1 MDFQKAIRKIE
12 TSDAAYESV
21 GVFNFSGTG
30 STVKDNKG
38 YFMPIQPNYTL
49 TYNGKNHS
57 ISDVSVDI
65 AGDAGLFGST
75 SSVTEILDL
84 ELIDFSVVG
93 TTSAGA
99 LAGTLENCTVKNV
112 LARNRDNSETSLAKK
127 ITATTDAGGLIGK
140 LTSGTVQYSAAAVF
154 VGGSSTTNAGG
165 LIGKLTSGT
174 IKGCYSGG
182 HTQNGDYKSWVDTYV
197 TSGVKRGYDVNG
209 ATAGG
214 LVGSVGSSDAE
225 ISGSY
230 STCSVS
236 GTTVGGFA
244 GSASGSIEK
253 CYATGL
259 VNGTTQFAFVAAG
272 SPSLSGDHFYRVI
285 NEVASTKPGAKEGE
299 TEPMLPVSGYVLN
312 SANMAKIKPIDLNA
326 DTYNEFAGA
335 WNSWNPARAFDSTL
349 MQYYSGSY
357 TLRTVDELI
366 GSEKPK
372 GYNDWNQ
379 LFIYTHYGDWP
390 SPEVLFIN

>member
-1 MDFQKAIRKIE
+1 M
-12 TSDAAYESV
+12 
-21 GVFNFSGTG
+21 
-30 STVKDNKG
+30 
-38 YFMPIQPNYTL
+38 
-49 TYNGKNHS
+49 
-57 ISDVSVDI
+57 DI
-65 AGDAGLFGST
+65 AGHAGLFGST
-75 SSVTEILDL
+75 SSVKEISDL

-93 TTSAGA
+93 TNSAGA
-99 LAGTLENCTVKNV
+99 LAGTLEDCTVKNV

-154 VGGSSTTNAGG
+154 VGNSSTTNAGG
-165 LIGKLTSGT
+165 LIGSASGT
-174 IKGCYSGG
+174 IIGCYSGG
-182 HTQNGDYKSWVDTYV
+182 HTKNGDYKSWVDTDV

-214 LVGSVGSSDAE
+214 LVGSSDAE

-272 SPSLSGDHFYRVI
+272 SPYLSGDHFYRVI

-299 TEPMLPVSGYVLN
+299 TEPMLPISGYTLN
-312 SANMAKIKPIDLNA
+312 SEDMEKIKPIDLNA

-335 WNSWNPARAFDSTL
+335 WGSWNPARAFDSTL

-390 SPEVLFIN
+390 SPEVFFIN